1 MIRFLFQRFRSLLGD
16 RRGNVAVITGL
27 CAIPMFA
34 LLGFAIDY
42 GTALSNKTKLDSA
55 MDAAAMVAITTAK
68 NIVDGQGGSMSSP
81 TNALTAG
88 EAAGLL
94 AFKANTGTLAFV
106 SATPTPTITVT
117 NPSSQVIQATV
128 TYSSVSMNTN
138 FSKLIGIK
146 TIPLSGTSTSTLKI
160 GTYLDFYL
168 LLDVSGSMGLPTSLT
183 GQQQLAAINPD
194 DLAEFPGGCMFACHY
209 AGNQGFDLTRPPPI
223 GNITGGI
230 PLRIDSVESA
240 ICTMITTAIATET
253 LTNQFRVGIYPFIN
267 YIEDF
272 YPLSTNLTG
281 AINTVTGGTSG
292 TCPTTLTSTGLVG
305 QLDTGQ
311 NVSAQYPMG
320 SGGTHFDNVITA
332 QGSSTGIGHYITT
345 IGTGSTSASPKPFVF
360 LVTDGMDNSQT
371 YINGNFNGSNPLAL
385 FSQTACDN
393 LKAQGVTIS
402 ILYIPYLNITTSSQ
416 AVSWAI
422 AEDNQA
428 DGQIQYLPGALTSC
442 ATTGFFYTA
451 NSAADIT
458 NALNAMFNQ
467 AIQVA
472 RITQ

>member
-1 MIRFLFQRFRSLLGD
+1 MTRFLLNRFRSLLGD

-68 NIVDGQGGSMSSP
+68 NVVDGQGGSMTSP
-81 TNALTAG
+81 TNALAAGQTAG
-88 EAAGLL
+88 LQ

-138 FSKLIGIK
+138 FSKIIGIK
-146 TIPLSGTSTSTLKI
+146 TIPLSGTSTASLKI

-168 LLDVSGSMGLPTSLT
+168 LVDVSGSMGLPTTST
-183 GQQQLAAINPD
+183 GQSQLAAVNPD
-194 DLAEFPGGCMFACHY
+194 DLSDFPGGCMFACHY
-209 AGNQGFDLTRPPPI
+209 AGYQGFDLTRE
-223 GNITGGI
+223 NNI
-230 PLRIDSVESA
+230 PLREDSVESA
-240 ICTMITTAIATET
+240 VCTLLTTAIATET

-267 YIEDF
+267 YIEEF
-272 YPLSTNLTG
+272 SPLSTNLTS
-281 AINTVTGGTSG
+281 AINKVTGGTSG
-292 TCPTTLTSTGLVG
+292 TCPTTLTSGGLVG
-305 QLDTGQ
+305 ELDTGQ
-311 NVSAQYPMG
+311 NVSTQYPMG
-320 SGGTHFDNVITA
+320 SGGTHFDNVITTK
-332 QGSSTGIGHYITT
+332 GSSTGIGQYITST
-345 IGTGSTSASPKPFVF
+345 GTGATSASPRPFVF

-385 FSQTACDN
+385 FSEQACTN

-402 ILYIPYLNITTSSQ
+402 ILYIPYLNITTSSH

-428 DGQIQYLPGALTSC
+428 DGQIQYLPSALTSC

-458 NALNAMFNQ
+458 DALNAMFTQ
-467 AIQVA
+467 ALQVA

>member
-1 MIRFLFQRFRSLLGD
+1 MAGQPEFGDLQFGRGRIVNISSRGAFRGEPDAPAYGASKAGLNSLGQSLARALAPQRIFVYC
-16 RRGNVAVITGL
+16 VAPGFVATDM
-27 CAIPMFA
+27 AAA
-34 LLGFAIDY
+34 LLDGPA
-42 GTALSNKTKLDSA
+42 GPG
-55 MDAAAMVAITTAK
+55 
-68 NIVDGQGGSMSSP
+68 IV
-81 TNALTAG
+81 
-88 EAAGLL
+88 
-94 AFKANTGTLAFV
+94 
-106 SATPTPTITVT
+106 
-117 NPSSQVIQATV
+117 
-128 TYSSVSMNTN
+128 
-138 FSKLIGIK
+138 
-146 TIPLSGTSTSTLKI
+146 
-160 GTYLDFYL
+160 
-168 LLDVSGSMGLPTSLT
+168 
-183 GQQQLAAINPD
+183 
-194 DLAEFPGGCMFACHY
+194 
-209 AGNQGFDLTRPPPI
+209 
-223 GNITGGI
+223 
-230 PLRIDSVESA
+230 
-240 ICTMITTAIATET
+240 
-253 LTNQFRVGIYPFIN
+253 
-267 YIEDF
+267 
-272 YPLSTNLTG
+272 
-281 AINTVTGGTSG
+281 
-292 TCPTTLTSTGLVG
+292 
-305 QLDTGQ
+305 
-311 NVSAQYPMG
+311 AQYPMG